1 VQNDREYSTLSE
13 DTAILLEKLTNT
25 KIFKTEKKKEQEWRR
40 GNMCKAFEDY
50 KEEGRQEGRQE
61 GKMEAVAE
69 MCHEFGL
76 SEEDTISK
84 IVEKCCVSRDMA
96 VEYIKKIN

>member
-1 VQNDREYSTLSE
+1 MQSDREYSTLSE

-50 KEEGRQEGRQE
+50 KEEGRQEG
-61 GKMEAVAE
+61 KMEAVAE

-84 IVEKCCVSRDMA
+84 IVEKCGVSKDMA
-96 VEYIKKIN
+96 VEYIKKFN